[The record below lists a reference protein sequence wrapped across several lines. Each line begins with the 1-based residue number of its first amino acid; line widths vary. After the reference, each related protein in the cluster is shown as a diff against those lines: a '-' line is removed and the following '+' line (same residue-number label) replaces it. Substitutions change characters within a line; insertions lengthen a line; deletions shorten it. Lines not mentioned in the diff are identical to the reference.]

1 VNTVVI
7 CGTSFASK
15 ERVARSRRTR
25 EATQMKSNPFYA
37 VSASAMLLGCWLLG
51 EALHLQ
57 AGQLGGLL
65 VLMSVLQLYE
75 GLLVGLGSFL
85 VRTGRAPRDGV
96 TVLVLESIFLMDA
109 PLLAAECVTAN
120 ARVGTGVACAL
131 AALAAAKLACVRRTT
146 PELLTKRAAALLGA
160 QAVVVLALPVTAAHL
175 AWARVFGPVALYGV
189 WWATLVLP
197 AAQRALR
204 RETRAA
210 EASPSR
216 WTWVPTAMTLL
227 HLWAVG
233 YIHTIDFRPAF
244 LAPMLLGL
252 ALTAGHEQLARQ
264 VALPGLAVLVSLGQG
279 STLGIHA
286 PGWQGVVVS
295 PLHLALVGVAATW
308 GYLAWRDRARWLAV
322 LALGSGLAGSLGAS
336 APHLADALARALRR
350 LAFLV
355 PPDGFGWGV
364 LTVIAA
370 YVFLAAGARR
380 SLFGSRRSPL
390 AGGGPAAP
398 LPRRARESAAVAL
411 ALAVLALTAA
421 VSVLDAGPLG
431 HPQQNGLA
439 ALASIA
445 AAAAIGV
452 ALRAHGRAA
461 CLENDPAGRRLAG
474 LAMAVGAFAV
484 VLALTTFTALS
495 LDAGHSRRNVRAELR
510 MPIETSRTAPR
521 ACCSLV

>member
-1 VNTVVI
+1 
-7 CGTSFASK
+7 
-15 ERVARSRRTR
+15 
-25 EATQMKSNPFYA
+25 MKSNPFYA
-37 VSASAMLLGCWLLG
+37 LSASAMLLGCWLLS

-75 GLLVGLGSFL
+75 GLLVGLGTFL
-85 VRTGRAPRDGV
+85 VRTGRAPGDGV

-120 ARVGTGVACAL
+120 ARVGTGVAFAL
-131 AALAAAKLACVRRTT
+131 AALAAAKLAWVHRTT

-160 QAVVVLALPVTAAHL
+160 QAVFVLALPVAAAHL
-175 AWARVFGPVALYGV
+175 AWARVFGPLALYGI
-189 WWATLVLP
+189 WWTTLALP

-210 EASPSR
+210 EAPASR
-216 WTWVPTAMTLL
+216 AVWTWLPTAMTLL

-244 LAPMLLGL
+244 LAPILLGL

-264 VALPGLAVLVSLGQG
+264 VALPGLAVLVSLGQA

-295 PLHLALVGVAATW
+295 PLHLALVGVAAAW
-308 GYLAWRDRARWLAV
+308 GYLAWRDRARWLAL

-370 YVFLAAGARR
+370 FVFLAAGARR
-380 SLFGSRRSPL
+380 SLFGHRRSPL

-398 LPRRARESAAVAL
+398 PRQRARESAAVAL
-411 ALAVLALTAA
+411 TLAVL
-421 VSVLDAGPLG
+421 
-431 HPQQNGLA
+431 
-439 ALASIA
+439 
-445 AAAAIGV
+445 
-452 ALRAHGRAA
+452 
-461 CLENDPAGRRLAG
+461 
-474 LAMAVGAFAV
+474 
-484 VLALTTFTALS
+484 
-495 LDAGHSRRNVRAELR
+495 
-510 MPIETSRTAPR
+510 
-521 ACCSLV
+521 